1 MHCGV
6 RDDVM
11 LTLLSRA
18 VIMEDCEVPVK
29 NVIGLEGQGFNIA
42 MSGLNGGRINIGK
55 VYQYKVSQSAC
66 MMRLLP
72 ASTSL
77 GAAQHSLQLAR
88 DHLKVRKQFGRPL
101 AETQH
106 NQFTLA
112 RMATN
117 LVASRSM
124 VRNAARALDTNHPD
138 TVQLC
143 SMAKLFATDNCF
155 EVSLFLSLRNI
166 KIQINDLDCEPSS
179 ADARR
184 LRLSQR
190 LSY

>member
-1 MHCGV
+1 MEAG
-6 RDDVM
+6 
-11 LTLLSRA
+11 LTLVR
-18 VIMEDCEVPVK
+18 
-29 NVIGLEGQGFNIA
+29 LE
-42 MSGLNGGRINIGK
+42 
-55 VYQYKVSQSAC
+55 VSQTASNL
-66 MMRLLP
+66 MSFLP

-101 AETQH
+101 SETQH

-117 LVASRSM
+117 LVASRAM

-155 EVSLFLSLRNI
+155 EVSQPQ
-166 KIQINDLDCEPSS
+166 K
-179 ADARR
+179 
-184 LRLSQR
+184 
-190 LSY
+190 

>member
-1 MHCGV
+1 MV
-6 RDDVM
+6 R
-11 LTLLSRA
+11 L
-18 VIMEDCEVPVK
+18 EV
-29 NVIGLEGQGFNIA
+29 NQTASNL
-42 MSGLNGGRINIGK
+42 MSF
-55 VYQYKVSQSAC
+55 
-66 MMRLLP
+66 LP

-101 AETQH
+101 SETQH

-112 RMATN
+112 RMATQ
-117 LVASRSM
+117 LVASRAM

-155 EVSLFLSLRNI
+155 EVPQLTI
-166 KIQINDLDCEPSS
+166 IEI
-179 ADARR
+179 
-184 LRLSQR
+184 
-190 LSY
+190 

>member
-1 MHCGV
+1 
-6 RDDVM
+6 
-11 LTLLSRA
+11 
-18 VIMEDCEVPVK
+18 
-29 NVIGLEGQGFNIA
+29 
-42 MSGLNGGRINIGK
+42 
-55 VYQYKVSQSAC
+55 
-66 MMRLLP
+66 MMRLPP

-112 RMATN
+112 RMATH
-117 LVASRSM
+117 LVASRAM

-155 EVSLFLSLRNI
+155 EVSLS
-166 KIQINDLDCEPSS
+166 
-179 ADARR
+179 
-184 LRLSQR
+184 LSQDQK
-190 LSY
+190 YKNVFI

>member
-1 MHCGV
+1 MIF
-6 RDDVM
+6 
-11 LTLLSRA
+11 LS
-18 VIMEDCEVPVK
+18 
-29 NVIGLEGQGFNIA
+29 
-42 MSGLNGGRINIGK
+42 
-55 VYQYKVSQSAC
+55 
-66 MMRLLP
+66 

-101 AETQH
+101 SETQH

-117 LVASRSM
+117 LVASRAM

-155 EVSLFLSLRNI
+155 EVSQPQ
-166 KIQINDLDCEPSS
+166 K
-179 ADARR
+179 
-184 LRLSQR
+184 
-190 LSY
+190 